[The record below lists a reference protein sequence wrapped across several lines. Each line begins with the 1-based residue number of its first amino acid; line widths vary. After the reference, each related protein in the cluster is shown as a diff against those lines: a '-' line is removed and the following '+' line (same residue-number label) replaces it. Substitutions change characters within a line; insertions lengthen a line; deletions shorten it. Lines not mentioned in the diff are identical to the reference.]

1 MIWSAPRD
9 EGASPP
15 TPKPI
20 KQTFL
25 IVEWKV
31 GLKGNNLGKQWSLTK
46 VMALQQVGPKRLT
59 LPLKSEFITSVRH
72 PGTPEKDDQHSCMS
86 WFLGK
91 IPGKAALLVVIPKTC
106 MFPLDGWP
114 QELLSKGAKMGLEGN
129 KLDKQFP
136 LISEMALQQEE
147 PIMLNWPLTSEPKT
161 WVRHP
166 SMSTRD
172 DRHFPF
178 ALESPLAPRE
188 QFSYLWQQARYFC
201 GFECLW

>member
-1 MIWSAPRD
+1 
-9 EGASPP
+9 
-15 TPKPI
+15 
-20 KQTFL
+20 
-25 IVEWKV
+25 
-31 GLKGNNLGKQWSLTK
+31 
-46 VMALQQVGPKRLT
+46 MALQQVGPKRLT

-178 ALESPLAPRE
+178 APESPLAPRE

>member
-1 MIWSAPRD
+1 
-9 EGASPP
+9 
-15 TPKPI
+15 
-20 KQTFL
+20 
-25 IVEWKV
+25 
-31 GLKGNNLGKQWSLTK
+31 
-46 VMALQQVGPKRLT
+46 MALQQVGPKKLT
-59 LPLKSEFITSVRH
+59 LPLKSEFITSIRH
-72 PGTPEKDDQHSCMS
+72 PGTPERDDQHSCMS
-86 WFLGK
+86 LFPSK
-91 IPGKAALLVVIPKTC
+91 IPSIAALLVVIPKTC

-178 ALESPLAPRE
+178 APESPLAPRE